1 MAPPS
6 KLAIAT
12 SAVQRLVKEE
22 ASYHKELEQQ
32 KSRIQKLES
41 DKGDE
46 DSEYQLKQEVSASLY
61 LKIRN
66 LTIFGRDKRFQKPK
80 LSSLR

>member
-32 KSRIQKLES
+32 KSRVGQLES
-41 DKGDE
+41 SNGD
-46 DSEYQLKQEVSASLY
+46 EYQLKQEVCVDDSNV
-61 LKIRN
+61 I
-66 LTIFGRDKRFQKPK
+66 
-80 LSSLR
+80 SS